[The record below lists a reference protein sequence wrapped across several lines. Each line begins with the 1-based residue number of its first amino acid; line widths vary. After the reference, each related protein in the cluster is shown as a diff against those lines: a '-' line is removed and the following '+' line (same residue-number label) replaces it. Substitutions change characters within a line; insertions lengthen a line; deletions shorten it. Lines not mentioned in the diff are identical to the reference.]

1 MDLASNSDDGMFHLY
16 FMRYYVNSMTG
27 KGKITELVSPVLLI
41 EMFQLKHHT
50 IGSTVADHVGDN

>member
-1 MDLASNSDDGMFHLY
+1 MFHLY